1 MSDWLVAY
9 CWSSATR
16 FPRLKN
22 IVDNELTNKASLRP
36 SPAPSHW
43 SPTAN
48 KEGGSLCNFSR
59 LFALVHSE
67 GQELQAPQ
75 IATFLFHFLW
85 NWLAAYY
92 STYVYIIEIYHV
104 GYVLLTS
111 HMPPQTKFYIRH
123 VRSGPCRLG
132 ILTWPAGLADTG
144 YKVKPIVHSVF
155 RTRNRVEYNA
165 RLTSTPVQPPASI
178 SLVVCHV
185 ISAFEKALWII
196 HLSW

>member
-1 MSDWLVAY
+1 M
-9 CWSSATR
+9 
-16 FPRLKN
+16 
-22 IVDNELTNKASLRP
+22 SLRTRRVFHP
-36 SPAPSHW
+36 LL
-43 SPTAN
+43 PTDRPLLIK
-48 KEGGSLCNFSR
+48 KEVVYAISVDFSR
-59 LFALVHSE
+59 PCTVRGKNFKP
-67 GQELQAPQ
+67 PQ
-75 IATFLFHFLW
+75 ITTFLFHFLW

-132 ILTWPAGLADTG
+132 ILTWPARLADTG

-165 RLTSTPVQPPASI
+165 RLTGTPVQPPASI